1 MKYDWTSRSAAT
13 IAITSVAAYYS
24 WRGFGGR
31 LLIFFIVANT
41 MAIAIASV
49 LSRKNLKRRLAILI
63 AFQYVAIGLSCLAEF
78 RCSPSS
84 ICTAF
89 SGAVLAVN
97 VGVLI
102 FLLRP
107 VRRISSEV

>member
-1 MKYDWTSRSAAT
+1 MKYDWASRSAAT

-24 WRGFGGR
+24 WRGINGR
-31 LLIFFIVANT
+31 LLVFLFVANIVA
-41 MAIAIASV
+41 IVIASIF
-49 LSRKNLKRRLAILI
+49 SRKNLRRRLAILI
-63 AFQYVAIGLSCLAEF
+63 ALLCVEVGFLFLTEF
-78 RCSPSS
+78 RCCPSS

-89 SGAVLAVN
+89 SGVVLAVN

-107 VRRISSEV
+107 IQSVSSEV